1 MKSEDD
7 SKAMAEDDMDE
18 DIVAEETALHSPV
31 IMSTKHTGA
40 F

>member
-7 SKAMAEDDMDE
+7 SKPMAEDDMDE
-18 DIVAEETALHSPV
+18 DIIAEETTLHCPV
-31 IMSTKHTGA
+31 IVFTKHTGA